1 MRGAGCRGVDE
12 GCGGLGRVLGCKWHC
27 AVCIVHC
34 VLCCVQLQHH
44 CGSKLGWADAL
55 EGPQRQGSALGLCV
69 VLCPVLCHRLGLCTA
84 LCSTLCCAVH
94 RAVHQG
100 YTMHWSHALEL
111 LYVLEPCH
119 ILGPHTRAVLCSWT
133 VHWGCSQC
141 CSCAPWLGCALGHAL
156 GLCCAPRPCTRST
169 THSGAAQQGHAMH

>member
-1 MRGAGCRGVDE
+1 MW
-12 GCGGLGRVLGCKWHC
+12 GLGESAGVQVALCSVHC
-27 AVCIVHC
+27 ALCS
-34 VLCCVQLQHH
+34 VLCAAAAPLWVKAGLMHWRGHRGRVQ
-44 CGSKLGWADAL
+44 
-55 EGPQRQGSALGLCV
+55 LGLCV

-94 RAVHQG
+94 QAVHQG